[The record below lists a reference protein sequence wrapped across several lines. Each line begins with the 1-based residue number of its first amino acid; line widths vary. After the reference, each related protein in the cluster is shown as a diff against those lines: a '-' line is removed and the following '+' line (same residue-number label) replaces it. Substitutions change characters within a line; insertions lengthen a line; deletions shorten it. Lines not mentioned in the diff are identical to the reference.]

1 MRAPRN
7 YFGRSMQRD
16 AGMLSRVADSLYWMS
31 RYLERAEQTA
41 RLLDV
46 EMQLWLDQSPEAGL
60 GRWRFLLEALRM
72 PAAQVSVD
80 PTRLINML
88 VFSRTNTSSIVSCVA
103 TARENLRHVRYQC
116 SSEMWEQLN
125 RSYLEVI
132 ETWPEES
139 WMLKSHGFFRAVQ
152 EGAHLFQGITD
163 GTMSHGEGW
172 QHIQL
177 GRYVERADTLACLM
191 ETHFK
196 RTKMSADLAADQVV
210 ESAEYLEWVG
220 LLRACVA
227 FEAYCKA
234 HTAAIRP
241 LRVADFLVLN
251 PEFPH
256 SIRFAVDR
264 VNAALHIIGD
274 LTERKA
280 KTPTRIAGRLRAQ
293 LSFSSIEEIMAGGA
307 RAYLENIRSEC
318 AQIHAAIHQVYFDY
332 AIESELA
339 S

>member
-1 MRAPRN
+1 M
-7 YFGRSMQRD
+7 
-16 AGMLSRVADSLYWMS
+16 YWMS
-31 RYLERAEQTA
+31 RYLERAEHTA
-41 RLLDV
+41 RLVDV
-46 EMQLWLDQSPEAGL
+46 ELQLWLDQSPETGA
-60 GRWRFLLEALRM
+60 GRWRFLLEALRT
-72 PAAQVSVD
+72 PAGQGPID
-80 PTRLINML
+80 PTRLVDSL
-88 VFSRTNTSSIVSCVA
+88 VFSRKNSSSIVSCIA
-103 TARENLRHVRYQC
+103 TARENLRHVREQC

-125 RSYLEVI
+125 RLYLEVMDAR
-132 ETWPEES
+132 PEEE

-177 GRYVERADTLACLM
+177 GRYVERTDTLACLM
-191 ETHFK
+191 ETHFR
-196 RTKMSADLAADQVV
+196 RTAAPADLAADQVV

-241 LRVADFLVLN
+241 LRVAEFLLLN

-256 SIRFAVDR
+256 SVRFAVDR

-293 LSFSSIEEIMAGGA
+293 LSFSQIEEIVASGA
-307 RAYLENIRSEC
+307 HAYLENVRSEC

-332 AIESELA
+332 AIEENLA